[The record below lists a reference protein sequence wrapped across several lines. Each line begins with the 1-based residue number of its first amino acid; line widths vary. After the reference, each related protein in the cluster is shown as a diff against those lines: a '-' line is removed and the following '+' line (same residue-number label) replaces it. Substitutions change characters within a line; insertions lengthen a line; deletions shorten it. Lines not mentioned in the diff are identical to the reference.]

1 MNNNKFCHLHVHN
14 EHSYLDGMGTSKQ
27 YVKKAK
33 ELGFTHL
40 ALTNHGN
47 IDGLIQFQKTCDEA
61 GVKPI
66 MGCEVYIVP
75 KIMEKNKGEQRGHI
89 TLLIKNE
96 KGWKSLC
103 SMLTKANLEG
113 FYYKPRIDFDMLLSS
128 ELSGLVILTG
138 CSKSFVYNELGEAFL
153 WNLIEI
159 TKNVYVE
166 IMPHILNGDTIKG
179 HNISCSSKHHNK
191 RLLEFSMKYGLKL
204 CATNDVHYVNKD
216 DCETQEVL
224 LAIQTKAKW
233 DDKKRWRFSEK
244 GLYLRTAN
252 EMLNAFHKQADF
264 DRDTIWKAM
273 RNTMKIAEMCE
284 SFRIPKHKISLPKV
298 KRLEIHK
305 DISDDYYLRQQSID
319 LLTILL
325 AGLPKKKSK
334 IYVKRLQYELKV
346 ISKKK
351 FARYFLIVQ
360 NLMNWCKKKNILV
373 GPGRGSVGGSLVAY
387 LLKITTID
395 PIKYNLLFSRFINK
409 NRIDFPDI
417 DMDFEDSKRR
427 LIKEYLEKEY
437 GKDNV
442 VGVSTFLTMKGKA
455 VIRDV
460 ARVFNVSLSDVG
472 QFTKSFKIDDESES
486 SLKDG
491 LFEFE
496 GKQFQKKYP
505 DVVKHA
511 LKLEGQIR
519 GVGSH
524 AAAIVVS
531 PISLIDSDRGNLCIR
546 GSENKSTAIN
556 WEMNDIDYIGL
567 MKLDILGLNT
577 LSILNETKLLIERR
591 YKNILPLSFNK
602 LSPTDKEVFRELSEG
617 KTVGIFQFSTPL
629 LTEMSKKMKISNF
642 NDMVAI
648 LALVRPGP
656 LESGMADDYLKRKL
670 SGEWEKKNPIYEK
683 ITKDTYGVVIYQ
695 EQVMQVIN
703 KVAGLSYSTADEIRK
718 VIGKKRH
725 SSEFEPY
732 RKQFIKG
739 CLKQKTFSKQEA
751 KWFWEMILKCARY
764 LFNKSHAVEYAMLA
778 YWTAWAKIHYPYE
791 FISACLSYGGEKKK
805 SEYVKEAQRLGL
817 IIKLPKVGLS
827 DATKWRIKDNF
838 IYIPFIEIKGIGE
851 KAAIE
856 CCKGKEKVGF
866 FTLQPQMKGKIG
878 RILNE
883 IGAYDADS
891 NPKDVGKYFSF
902 GIDCGISVKKQG
914 FQGYENK
921 LQDCKKCELRKECK
935 KPVMPSIGKYN
946 IVILGEA
953 PGQTEDLK
961 GMPFIG
967 RAGEL
972 LFNELKKHELQRY
985 LFHCTNTVKCYPSET
1000 KTPQKEHVSMCLRWL
1015 RSELEQLQCSL
1026 ILSLGATSLYAL
1038 TGKEGGIMSLNGK
1051 MEYNDK
1057 LKCNI
1062 FYCLHPAAV
1071 LRDPNKQEMFSSA
1084 IKSFAKIVKG
1094 NVK

>member
-1 MNNNKFCHLHVHN
+1 
-14 EHSYLDGMGTSKQ
+14 
-27 YVKKAK
+27 
-33 ELGFTHL
+33 
-40 ALTNHGN
+40 
-47 IDGLIQFQKTCDEA
+47 
-61 GVKPI
+61 
-66 MGCEVYIVP
+66 MGCEMYIVP

-89 TLLIKNE
+89 TVLAKNK

-128 ELSGLVILTG
+128 ELSGLILLTG
-138 CSKSFVYNELGEAFL
+138 CSKSFLHNELGEAFL
-153 WNLIEI
+153 WNLTEQ

-166 IMPHILNGDTIKG
+166 IMPHIFNDDVAKEY
-179 HNISCSSKHHNK
+179 NISHSSKFHNK
-191 RLLEFSMKYGLKL
+191 RLLEFSEKYGLKL
-204 CATNDVHYVNKD
+204 CVTNDVHYVNKD

-224 LAIQTKAKW
+224 LAIQTKARW
-233 DDKKRWRFSEK
+233 NDAKRWKFSEK

-252 EMLNAFHKQADF
+252 EMIQAFEKQGDF
-264 DRDTIWKAM
+264 SRDIVIRAM

-284 SFRIPKHKISLPKV
+284 SFRIPKYKISLPKV
-298 KRLEIHK
+298 KRLKIHK
-305 DISDDYYLRQQSID
+305 DISDDYYLKQQSID
-319 LLTILL
+319 LLTVLL
-325 AGLPKKKSK
+325 ADLSKKKSK

-346 ISKKK
+346 ISEKK

-360 NLMNWCKKKNILV
+360 DVMSWCKKKKILV

-387 LLKITTID
+387 LLGITTID

-417 DMDFEDSKRR
+417 DMDFEDSKRG
-427 LIKEYLEKEY
+427 LIKEYLEKKY
-437 GKDNV
+437 GKDNI
-442 VGVSTFLTMKGKA
+442 VGISTFLTMRGKA

-460 ARVFNVSLSDVG
+460 ARVFDIPLSDVG

-491 LFEFE
+491 LSEFE

-505 DVVKHA
+505 NVIKHA

-524 AAAIVVS
+524 AAAVVVS
-531 PISLIDSDRGNLCIR
+531 PISLIDSDRGNLCVR
-546 GSENKSTAIN
+546 GSENKSTVIN
-556 WEMNDIDYIGL
+556 WEMNDIDYVGL

-577 LSILNETKLLIERR
+577 LSVLSEVKEQIAYKFSFDKLIPNDE
-591 YKNILPLSFNK
+591 K
-602 LSPTDKEVFRELSEG
+602 VFKELSEG
-617 KTVGIFQFSTPL
+617 RTIGVFQMSTPL

-642 NDMVAI
+642 NDMVAA

-656 LESGMADDYLKRKL
+656 LESGMTDDYLKRKL

-683 ITKDTYGVVIYQ
+683 ITKDTYGVVCYQ

-751 KWFWEMILKCARY
+751 QWFWEMILKCARY

-778 YWTAWAKIHYPYE
+778 YWTIWVKIHYPHE
-791 FISACLSYGGEKKK
+791 FISACLSCGGEKKK
-805 SEYVKEAQRLGL
+805 NEYVKEAQRLGL
-817 IIKLPKVGLS
+817 IVKTPKIGIS
-827 DATKWRIKDNF
+827 DALKWKIKDNF

-856 CCKGKEKVGF
+856 CCKGKEKIGF

-902 GIDCGISVKKQG
+902 GIDCGISIKKQG
-914 FQGYENK
+914 FQGYKNK
-921 LQDCKKCELRKECK
+921 LSNCEKCELRKECK

-946 IVILGEA
+946 IIILGEA
-953 PGQTEDLK
+953 PGQTEDLR
-961 GMPFIG
+961 GVPFIG

-972 LFNELKKHELQRY
+972 LLNELKQCGLQRN
-985 LFHCTNTVKCYPSET
+985 LFHITTTCKCYPSET
-1000 KTPQKEHVSMCLRWL
+1000 KTPQKEHISMCSGWL
-1015 RSELEQLQCSL
+1015 RNELEQLQCRL

-1038 TGKEGGIMSLNGK
+1038 TGKEGGIMSLNDK

-1071 LRDPNKQEMFSSA
+1071 LRDPNKKEMFSSA
-1084 IKSFAKIVKG
+1084 IKSFAKVVKE
-1094 NVK
+1094 NIKI